1 MKCTSSTQLKRIIRR
16 GKLTTSSFFQL
27 LKKPRAETKKRALQL
42 IRERGISSPVT
53 TSADLHNLSSDQKR
67 KQNPFQG
74 RASTLLYTCM
84 ITVGVIESPSQGGGD
99 ASVDTHSP
107 ERPLQ
112 THSSPHAR
120 SFTRS
125 NSNTNKRCR
134 ENMQRRA
141 SDCAL
146 LGNAKPN
153 PTLKRRVGTL
163 NSCTILHHYL
173 TFAHYHNQKKTSTSG
188 SLLKPQKQPTESR
201 LLGTK
206 AAASPNAKKWNSP
219 PGMRAGSGNTRRC
232 GEILTTH
239 TPTFATNLKLQIV
252 PTKGL
257 LPANH
262 RTRHTMS
269 HDRKT
274 YPLN

>member
-1 MKCTSSTQLKRIIRR
+1 MHLIHTTETHNTKRETYDI
-16 GKLTTSSFFQL
+16 QL
-27 LKKPRAETKKRALQL
+27 LPAPEKTQSR
-42 IRERGISSPVT
+42 
-53 TSADLHNLSSDQKR
+53 NQK
-67 KQNPFQG
+67 
-74 RASTLLYTCM
+74 
-84 ITVGVIESPSQGGGD
+84 ESPSIDKRTRYIITRHNIGGSSQPQFGSKKETKSFPRQGKHTALHLHDNGRRHRESLTGGGD